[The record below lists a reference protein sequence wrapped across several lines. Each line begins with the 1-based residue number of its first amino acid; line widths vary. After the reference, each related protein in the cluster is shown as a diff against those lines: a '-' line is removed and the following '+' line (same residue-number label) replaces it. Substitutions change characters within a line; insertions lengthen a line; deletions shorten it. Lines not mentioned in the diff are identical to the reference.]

1 MKRYRSLLITI
12 ALLLAVSFTVQAE
25 TRYISDRLV
34 VSVRSNMGADY
45 QVLEHLATDAPV
57 EILEEVNGFVK
68 VRTEAGNEGYIRSQ
82 YVSKALPKPIQIEQL
97 QQQKAELE
105 KRLQQQQQQLQDTA
119 GASTSNQTELNKLS
133 KELEQTSQQLVK
145 VKQDYAQLQKDAANV
160 INLATE
166 RDTLL
171 EENSEINKELLILK
185 EENRSFHRSNMIQW
199 FLAGGGVFFGGWLVG
214 KLSRKKRGY
223 GRY

>member
-12 ALLLAVSFTVQAE
+12 ALLLAASFAAQAE

-45 QVLEHLATDAPV
+45 QVMEHLGTDAPV

-119 GASTSNQTELNKLS
+119 GASTVNQAELNKLN
-133 KELEQTSQQLVK
+133 KQLEETSQQLTK
-145 VKQDYAQLQKDAANV
+145 VKQDYAQLQKDASNV

-171 EENSEINKELLILK
+171 EENSQINKELLILK